1 MPASPIPLAMLAAV
15 LLVACGGTGETVT
28 RTVTQ
33 TVTDQTTI
41 THQDGGSHGNAGGS
55 ESTPGRTPK
64 DDGLAWV
71 PYGPKDPAFPTPG
84 WDVYVYFLK
93 HDCDSLKNVQNP
105 TGNLYEAA
113 VGVCR
118 AAVNGE
124 ASQWDA
130 AAKAFAARGAGIE
143 IGPAQCVDDTIAA
156 MVTTLLAWHDENPG
170 RRPELTFPQ
179 TDGRTACSKDNNS
192 FVPPDENG
200 DTTSSP
206 TSSTTSSTTTSSTTS
221 STTTSSTT
229 TTAPSGR

>member
-1 MPASPIPLAMLAAV
+1 MPASPIPLAVLAAV
-15 LLVACGGTGETVT
+15 FLVACGGTGESVT

-33 TVTDQTTI
+33 TVTDQTTV
-41 THQDGGSHGNAGGS
+41 TREGDGSQRDTGGGGGSSPSGK
-55 ESTPGRTPK
+55 TPK

-84 WDVYVYFLK
+84 WDVYAYFLK
-93 HDCDSLKNVQNP
+93 HDCDSLKNVQKP
-105 TGNLYEAA
+105 EGNLYEAA

-130 AAKAFAARGAGIE
+130 AAKAFAARAGGLE

-156 MVTTLLAWHDENPG
+156 MVTKLLAWHDEHPG
-170 RRPELTFPQ
+170 SQPELTFPQ

-192 FVPPDENG
+192 FVPPDES
-200 DTTSSP
+200 D
-206 TSSTTSSTTTSSTTS
+206 SSTTSSTTLSTTSTTS

-229 TTAPSGR
+229 TTTTPSGR

>member
-1 MPASPIPLAMLAAV
+1 MPASPIPLAVLV
-15 LLVACGGTGETVT
+15 GSLLVACGGAGETAT

-41 THQDGGSHGNAGGS
+41 THEGGGSHESTGGGGS
-55 ESTPGRTPK
+55 STSGKTPK

-93 HDCDSLKNVQNP
+93 HDCDSLKNVQKP
-105 TGNLYEAA
+105 EGNLYEAA

-124 ASQWDA
+124 ESQWDVA
-130 AAKAFAARGAGIE
+130 ATAFAARGTGVE

-156 MVTTLLAWHDENPG
+156 MVSKLLAWHEANPG
-170 RRPELTFPQ
+170 RQPELTYPQ

-192 FVPPDENG
+192 FVPPNETD
-200 DTTSSP
+200 
-206 TSSTTSSTTTSSTTS
+206 SSTTSSTTPSTTSSSTTS
-221 STTTSSTT
+221 ATTTSSTT
-229 TTAPSGR
+229 TTTTPTR